1 MSSNLESKIAEMILG
16 CDDVKE
22 KKCELLK
29 DLNTPHTEKENRKIC
44 ASCRAKAILALIA
57 SEQQEREGELTVA
70 YMMGAEDMKAKNRL
84 LVEALKAVRDSDE
97 YLPKALCVQI
107 DAALA
112 KGGGK

>member
-57 SEQQEREGELTVA
+57 EEQ
-70 YMMGAEDMKAKNRL
+70 KP
-84 LVEALKAVRDSDE
+84 LVEALEKIRSGEGSYNRDPFKHLENCYDNMIE
-97 YLPKALCVQI
+97 IAR
-107 DAALA
+107 AAL
-112 KGGGK
+112 KGVGR